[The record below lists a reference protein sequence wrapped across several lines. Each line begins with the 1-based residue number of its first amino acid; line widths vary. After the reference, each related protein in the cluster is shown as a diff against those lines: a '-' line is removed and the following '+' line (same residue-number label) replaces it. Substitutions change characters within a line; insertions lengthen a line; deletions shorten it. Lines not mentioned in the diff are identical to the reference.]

1 MHLVFKAE
9 SETNDNL
16 QFLSTLLPWFEKLH
30 YATKSA
36 EMVVVFPPLMHSMYL
51 VWVYSRLVSRSCNH
65 MTTKGADYIS
75 FRPSKSRYI
84 QFAVLLAWENSW
96 HFAII
101 CHHWFPTKWLIRNDK
116 RNSILLTRIWVVRL
130 IGWGKFLTNQKHYPW
145 LGSEVSSVWELLW
158 PL

>member
-1 MHLVFKAE
+1 MLLVFKAE

-65 MTTKGADYIS
+65 MTFKGDYYS
-75 FRPSKSRYI
+75 NQENQNKKFNL
-84 QFAVLLAWENSW
+84 QFLLADILS
-96 HFAII
+96 
-101 CHHWFPTKWLIRNDK
+101 CDYWFPTK
-116 RNSILLTRIWVVRL
+116 
-130 IGWGKFLTNQKHYPW
+130 
-145 LGSEVSSVWELLW
+145 
-158 PL
+158 

>member
-51 VWVYSRLVSRSCNH
+51 VWVYSRLVSRLCNH
-65 MTTKGADYIS
+65 MTNEGDYYS
-75 FRPSKSRYI
+75 DQENQNKKFNS
-84 QFAVLLAWENSW
+84 QFLLADILS
-96 HFAII
+96 
-101 CHHWFPTKWLIRNDK
+101 CHHWFPSK
-116 RNSILLTRIWVVRL
+116 
-130 IGWGKFLTNQKHYPW
+130 
-145 LGSEVSSVWELLW
+145 
-158 PL
+158 